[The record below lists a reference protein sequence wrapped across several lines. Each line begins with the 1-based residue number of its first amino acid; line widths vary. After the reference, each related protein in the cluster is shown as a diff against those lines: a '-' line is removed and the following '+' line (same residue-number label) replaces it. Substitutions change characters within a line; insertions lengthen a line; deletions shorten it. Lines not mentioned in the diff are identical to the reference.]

1 MSITNNT
8 KKLLG
13 QCDDFCLK
21 PGKIKALK
29 MLDLQT
35 KSTIN
40 SICFRVQLQAT
51 NRNLPPNSPLSI
63 YCVSEQF
70 FPLTCNLFYFSVPNE
85 DSPTKSDLYLDSASI
100 VKHFLFS

>member
-51 NRNLPPNSPLSI
+51 NLQSEALNYRLNKNS
-63 YCVSEQF
+63 
-70 FPLTCNLFYFSVPNE
+70 
-85 DSPTKSDLYLDSASI
+85 
-100 VKHFLFS
+100 VKAIRYWDTQH